1 MTVTEWEKHTLLAD
15 VAMQKS
21 DHLRSIL
28 HYQQALTISEQLTH
42 EEEIQIED
50 RLIVSVISCHN
61 MASFWR
67 SVGDERY
74 ELKYLQLASE
84 KVLSLIPQ
92 CANSQCDSYID
103 SLGCCKKALIEF
115 LKRHPNPYIAKQVSH
130 LDSATNCNLISMFQL
145 N

>member
-1 MTVTEWEKHTLLAD
+1 MSVREWEEHTLLAD
-15 VAMQKS
+15 VAMQQS

-28 HYQQALTISEQLTH
+28 HYQQALTISDQLTH
-42 EEEIQIED
+42 VEDIEIEE

-61 MASFWR
+61 MAKFWR
-67 SVGDERY
+67 TIGDEKY

-84 KVLSLIPQ
+84 KVLSLVPQ
-92 CANSQCDSYID
+92 CANSQCESYID

-130 LDSATNCNLISMFQL
+130 LDSATNCNLISMFKL